1 MSEDA
6 CGRQHLSGIIEPLW
20 TKEKAVSLQPGS
32 IAARD
37 AAAVLHPM
45 VNLGAIE
52 DNGAL
57 IIKRAKG
64 VYVWDDQGRQYIEGL
79 AGLWSTSLGY
89 GNEELADTARTQI
102 LDLSFSHMFNGKSHE
117 PGMLLAERLKAMAP
131 MPTSKVFFGLS
142 GSDANDTQ
150 VKLLWFYNNALGRPK
165 KKKIIGRIKGYH
177 GITLASGSLTGLAPM
192 HNQWDLPLDGRF
204 IHTDCPHHY
213 RFAEKGESEEDFATR
228 LANNLEQLIL
238 REGPDT
244 VAGFIA
250 EPIMA
255 AGGVLLPPR
264 TYFEK
269 IQAVLAKYDV
279 MFIADEVV
287 CGFGRTGNPFGS
299 QTFNIRPDTMTLAK
313 ALTSSY
319 QPLSAVLI
327 PEKMY
332 AAILDA
338 SRKQNTFGHGY
349 TYSGHPVCAAVALKT
364 LEIYERDRIFERAAA
379 LAPTFQARLRSFAG
393 HPLVGEVRGTGLI
406 GAMEFVSNK
415 ATKDGF
421 TPAGSIGA
429 YCFDRCHVHGL
440 IPRNVG
446 DGIAFCPPLVITE
459 AQIDEIFD
467 KFSKALADTL
477 DYVTRE
483 GLLAA

>member
-1 MSEDA
+1 M
-6 CGRQHLSGIIEPLW
+6 
-20 TKEKAVSLQPGS
+20 SLQPGS
-32 IAARD
+32 IQARD

-45 VNLGAIE
+45 VNLGTIE
-52 DNGAL
+52 DRGAL
-57 IIKRAKG
+57 MISRAEG
-64 VYVWDDQGRQYIEGL
+64 VYVWDHAGKQYIEGL

-89 GNEELADTARTQI
+89 GNEELAQAAYDQIRT
-102 LDLSFSHMFNGKSHE
+102 LSFSHLFNGKSHE
-117 PGMLLAERLKAMAP
+117 PGMLLAERLKALAP
-131 MPTSKVFFGLS
+131 MPASKVFFGCS

-150 VKLLWFYNNALGRPK
+150 VKLIWFYNNALGRPQ
-165 KKKIIGRIKGYH
+165 KKKIIGRVKGYH
-177 GITLASGSLTGLAPM
+177 GITLAAASLTGLAPM
-192 HNQWDLPLDGRF
+192 HTQWDVPLDGRF

-213 RFAEKGESEEDFATR
+213 RFAEKGESEEDYATR

-244 VAGFIA
+244 VAAFIA
-250 EPIMA
+250 EPVMA
-255 AGGVLLPPR
+255 AGGVLVPPR

-279 MFIADEVV
+279 LFIADEVV
-287 CGFGRTGNPFGS
+287 CGFGRTGQPFGS
-299 QTFNIRPDTMTLAK
+299 QTFGIRPDTVTLAK

-332 AAILDA
+332 GPILDA
-338 SRKQNTFGHGY
+338 SRKLGTFGHGY

-364 LEIYERDRIFERAAA
+364 LEIYARDRIFERAAQ
-379 LAPTFQARLRSFAG
+379 LAPKFQARLRSFAG
-393 HPLVGEVRGTGLI
+393 HPLVGEIRGVGMI
-406 GAMEFVSNK
+406 GAIEFVSNK
-415 ATKDGF
+415 ATKAGF
-421 TPAGSIGA
+421 NPPGSVGT
-429 YCFDRCHVHGL
+429 YCFERCHVHGL

-446 DGIAFCPPLVITE
+446 DGIAFCPPLIITE
-459 AQIDEIFD
+459 TQIDEIFD
-467 KFSKALADTL
+467 KFTLALNDTL